1 MEKVCEPLDPVIPR
15 MKDDMP
21 IAGPINA
28 RRRGPP
34 SLEATFEKLCPFGID
49 LLGEACGVQLRTE
62 QLEKL
67 LHQRI
72 AIGPS
77 NAPSGRREFVCERKM
92 FLKQL
97 AGGV

>member
-1 MEKVCEPLDPVIPR
+1 MS
-15 MKDDMP
+15 
-21 IAGPINA
+21 NSQS
-28 RRRGPP
+28 RRISQHQFLGT
-34 SLEATFEKLCPFGID
+34 SGAFEKLCPFGID
-49 LLGEACGVQLRTE
+49 LLGESCGVQLRTE

-67 LHQRI
+67 LHQKI